1 MVSGGSHWPGRRNRR
16 HNLPD
21 GTVGWLQPARA
32 AVLFG
37 EHNLKAPQA
46 TRWRVARVST
56 PSRGQGV
63 GHGHQQACGYWREH
77 RGARRLV
84 AAPMLV
90 DDVSQT
96 GASITVVGSVERLD
110 LGEFLLVL
118 STTGPIR
125 RRCQMA
131 WTKGDVI
138 GVRFIQPRRRR
149 RGFGLGNL
157 PPSADPRLADFRL
170 REIRC
175 PHPTRLRLR
184 LDRAGDV
191 GARRA

>member
-118 STTGPIR
+118 STTGPFAADAR
-125 RRCQMA
+125 WHGPRATSSACASSSRGVAGAGSA
-131 WTKGDVI
+131 WGT
-138 GVRFIQPRRRR
+138 
-149 RGFGLGNL
+149 
-157 PPSADPRLADFRL
+157 
-170 REIRC
+170 C
-175 PHPTRLRLR
+175 
-184 LDRAGDV
+184 
-191 GARRA
+191 RRALILD